1 MHRDGE
7 LSATDYSE
15 MVLNALGKENEAS
28 VIQAQI
34 GNLEVSVEIYSAPKN
49 RESLRAKRSA
59 GLYRLASDAKP
70 GSDEQLALA
79 RGFAN
84 GATVADA
91 SKVKEILEGKMSGLT
106 IDSEMRW
113 SLVKSLTERGV
124 FGAKEIDAELER
136 DNTADGARHAAEAKA
151 MIATAPSKAEVW
163 TALTTTELSNH
174 IQRHMLIGANR
185 PIQQDLWAP
194 YVDKYFEVVKKIW
207 DDNSYEIGKQFADL
221 AFPRFAP
228 TSENL
233 AKAENWISNNPDASD
248 GVMRCVKEGRDS
260 LIRALKAQS
269 VDVID

>member
-1 MHRDGE
+1 
-7 LSATDYSE
+7 
-15 MVLNALGKENEAS
+15 
-28 VIQAQI
+28 
-34 GNLEVSVEIYSAPKN
+34 
-49 RESLRAKRSA
+49 
-59 GLYRLASDAKP
+59 
-70 GSDEQLALA
+70 
-79 RGFAN
+79 
-84 GATVADA
+84 
-91 SKVKEILEGKMSGLT
+91 
-106 IDSEMRW
+106 
-113 SLVKSLTERGV
+113 V